1 MLWGTLHAPLAR
13 FNLPIGVLHFQ
24 FMGNGIYGKTVF
36 QDQLPTPL
44 AQLPEVMKECY
55 HCLQALWNFTQT
67 VTFSRVF
74 QVSMWLLRKCF
85 WSEQCKTCYKDQKKK
100 KTKQKDHNYTYIWQ
114 SYRLHDKSLCPHQ
127 RTHLLCESVAVA
139 LHNFFHIYFQK
150 VHWALNFTQ
159 GGGHIFIIRVSGT
172 IQVTKPVNWG

>member
-100 KTKQKDHNYTYIWQ
+100 KQNK
-114 SYRLHDKSLCPHQ
+114 
-127 RTHLLCESVAVA
+127 RTTIIHIYGRAIDFMTRAFVPTRG
-139 LHNFFHIYFQK
+139 HIYF
-150 VHWALNFTQ
+150 VNLWLLP
-159 GGGHIFIIRVSGT
+159 FIIFFTYTSRRFTGLSTLPRVGGISSS
-172 IQVTKPVNWG
+172 